1 MSRGAMSRHEN
12 ANTGTDT
19 WLTPRHIIDA
29 LGTFDLDPCAAP
41 DPERW
46 PTART
51 HYTYRDDGLTQD
63 WTVIDWLNIKGERCD
78 CPCHTL
84 SPTTR
89 SALAAASTNRSTP
102 TANAA
107 ANPTECHGAETAN
120 ANTPANGSVNAAQTP
135 TATPNAWPTCS
146 ACSTCSPQQ
155 PRNARV
161 FLNPPYSQAWQWVH
175 RLAEHGEGTALV
187 FARTETAGFA
197 LHVWQRASAILFL
210 HGRLTFHHANGSRAV
225 GNAGA
230 PSCLVAYGIEDALA
244 LAASDIP
251 GSLVTTWR
259 YRGGD
264 IDGQPT
270 LWT

>member
-51 HYTYRDDGLTQD
+51 HYTYRDDGLTHD
-63 WTVIDWLNIKGERCD
+63 WTG
-78 CPCHTL
+78 
-84 SPTTR
+84 
-89 SALAAASTNRSTP
+89 
-102 TANAA
+102 
-107 ANPTECHGAETAN
+107 
-120 ANTPANGSVNAAQTP
+120 
-135 TATPNAWPTCS
+135 
-146 ACSTCSPQQ
+146 
-155 PRNARV
+155 RV
-161 FLNPPYSQAWQWVH
+161 WLNPPYSQAWQWVH

-210 HGRLTFHHANGSRAV
+210 HGRLTFHHADGSRAV

-244 LAASDIP
+244 LAASGIP

-264 IDGQPT
+264 IDGHPT